1 MFDFSKILRVNGRA
15 IMGSVGK
22 GSTPSYFIYDT
33 RKGEITN
40 EGKRK
45 HIVEVWNTRY
55 AYNSTRTY
63 NAEN

>member
-1 MFDFSKILRVNGRA
+1 MFDFTNILRVNGRA
-15 IMGSVGK
+15 IMGRVGN

-45 HIVEVWNTRY
+45 HIV
-55 AYNSTRTY
+55 
-63 NAEN
+63 